1 MAQQDK
7 RVRKTREAIRRAFI
21 SLLKEK
27 KFADIT
33 IQDIADRA
41 QISRSTFYDHYS
53 DKYLLLEVLYQ
64 EIVGRFQQMADIY
77 FAVRSHEEKKEMAR
91 KALDYVIGDAEL
103 IHVLMNME
111 EPGWDLTSR
120 IQKAMEPLCME
131 YLSREKEDRYHLGT
145 EFVAGIYT
153 YVMTYSMKW
162 IAEHQRVEDFP
173 GLLELSTRISGFFY
187 EREGR

>member
-1 MAQQDK
+1 MQNDK
-7 RVRKTREAIRRAFI
+7 RVRKTQENIRKSFI
-21 SLLKEK
+21 ALLKEK

-33 IQDIADRA
+33 IQDIANRA

-53 DKYLLLEVLYQ
+53 DKYLLLDTLYRETVQ
-64 EIVGRFQQMADIY
+64 RFQQMAEIY
-77 FAVRSHEEKKEMAR
+77 FAERTHEDKKKMAR
-91 KALDYVIGDAEL
+91 EALDYVIGDAEL

-120 IQKAMEPLCME
+120 IQKSMEPLCLE
-131 YLSREKEDRYHLGT
+131 YLKKEPEDQYHLGV

-153 YVMTYSMKW
+153 YLVTYSMKW

-173 GLLELSTRISGFFY
+173 GLLELSTRLSSFFY
-187 EREGR
+187 PRK